1 PVRAAGKVGH
11 VRTSVR
17 LGERVCAEVLAAR
30 HLREQPPPLFF
41 GEPSPHAVAPGQQA
55 GHAQPRPGELFRHQA
70 VLEHPET
77 ETPQFLGDEDAEEAH
92 VSHLLPQAVRD
103 HALLR
108 VELVGQREHLVHG
121 EFPGELLDP
130 QSLLGQVAGH
140 RSTRP
145 LWSVSHRFSQ
155 VTSARGERTFL
166 RQLGNHP
173 FHAQSRACSL
183 HGMNGRSPVAALIS
197 DSSRGN
203 KAAIL
208 NAALAAFG
216 EKGFNGASMRDI
228 ARGAGTSLSNLYNYF
243 PSKSHLL
250 AELLQR
256 ANDELLNRTSTA
268 VRNAGSSPT
277 ERMRE
282 AVKAYVGFVVDHQTA
297 ALVAI
302 SEIRYLHGEHR
313 EQVVRARD
321 ST

>member
-1 PVRAAGKVGH
+1 
-11 VRTSVR
+11 
-17 LGERVCAEVLAAR
+17 
-30 HLREQPPPLFF
+30 
-41 GEPSPHAVAPGQQA
+41 
-55 GHAQPRPGELFRHQA
+55 
-70 VLEHPET
+70 
-77 ETPQFLGDEDAEEAH
+77 
-92 VSHLLPQAVRD
+92 
-103 HALLR
+103 
-108 VELVGQREHLVHG
+108 
-121 EFPGELLDP
+121 
-130 QSLLGQVAGH
+130 
-140 RSTRP
+140 
-145 LWSVSHRFSQ
+145 
-155 VTSARGERTFL
+155 
-166 RQLGNHP
+166 
-173 FHAQSRACSL
+173 
-183 HGMNGRSPVAALIS
+183 MNGRSPVAALIS

-216 EKGFNGASMRDI
+216 ETGFNGASMRDI

-313 EQVVRARD
+313 ERSAPGTARRPYSARSSPTASPGRIRHAHPDGAARNIVSIFGDLHLVQQTGTSPKALAGQHARYAGLLEAPRRLALPDRPRERSALLAPPDRHRAGPMLTGTDESSPLPTPTREI
-321 ST
+321 TF